1 MRTFT
6 TVSDRLM
13 RLLPRTVIFHAFV
26 ILPLTAMAET
36 PAAPPPQPQQAPD
49 AAESVLVQPRGDA
62 FVPNSAEEDAVQKR
76 ITIFNSTQE
85 SLDESLDKK
94 LKICRGC

>member
-1 MRTFT
+1 MH
-6 TVSDRLM
+6 
-13 RLLPRTVIFHAFV
+13 LLPRTVIFQAFV

-36 PAAPPPQPQQAPD
+36 PAAPPPQQAPD
-49 AAESVLVQPRGDA
+49 PAESVRVQPRGTPFA
-62 FVPNSAEEDAVQKR
+62 PNSAEEDAVQKR

>member
-1 MRTFT
+1 
-6 TVSDRLM
+6 M
-13 RLLPRTVIFHAFV
+13 RLLPCTVVFHAFV

-36 PAAPPPQPQQAPD
+36 PAAPPPQQAPD
-49 AAESVLVQPRGDA
+49 TPESVQVQPRGDA
-62 FVPNSAEEDAVQKR
+62 FMPNSAREDAVQKR

-85 SLDESLDKK
+85 NLDASLDKK